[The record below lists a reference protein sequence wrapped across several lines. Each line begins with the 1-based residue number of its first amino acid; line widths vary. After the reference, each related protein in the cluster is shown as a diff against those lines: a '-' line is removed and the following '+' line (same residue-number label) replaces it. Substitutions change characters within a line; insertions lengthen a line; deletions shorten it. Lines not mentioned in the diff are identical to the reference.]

1 VSADFSINADSSG
14 EDKRPRIAMIAR
26 WNRYGRNGEWNARN
40 DRTHASTV
48 TTALRVLFS
57 REKIMQAGS
66 REGFDST
73 LSHHTFSPRRSR
85 ESQNVCRALGSSKSS
100 FVFHRKRAARARK
113 RERERERERMKGR
126 FSSSLAVRYAERY
139 LRVAGIAR
147 SRMRARN
154 EFPNARDDGGF
165 GLASPLP
172 PPRPAPASL
181 FA

>member
-113 RERERERERMKGR
+113 RERERERKGEGQILFEPR
-126 FSSSLAVRYAERY
+126 RPICRAISESCRYRA
-139 LRVAGIAR
+139 IAH
-147 SRMRARN
+147 AR
-154 EFPNARDDGGF
+154 EKRIPKR
-165 GLASPLP
+165 
-172 PPRPAPASL
+172 PR
-181 FA
+181 